1 MAFQMKKIAIIP
13 LRKNS
18 KGIPGKNKKKMVGR
32 PLFSWVLSE
41 AIFSNLDA
49 VYVFTDDAEIIDY
62 IIKNYAWSPKV
73 IALLR
78 SDENATDTASTESTI
93 LEFSEKINQDFDLL
107 CLLQA
112 TSPLTTSEAI
122 NAGINKIVNENF
134 DSSLSVVKTYRFTWN
149 KNGTPQNYDVFNRP
163 RRQDFEGLLI
173 ENGAVYCTTKAAFLN
188 SKNRVSGS
196 IGLVEMPE
204 ESLLEID
211 SKTDWDCIENLLVQR
226 LKNTKKTTKIEYLV
240 LDVDGVFTDGGVY
253 FNENGEFAKRF
264 DMRDGMGLEILREN
278 KVEVVVIT
286 SEQSSLVA
294 QRMKKLQIV
303 NTFLDVKD
311 KYAFLTNFALEKN
324 IDFGAIAYVGDDV
337 NDLSNLCRAGWSFAP
352 SNATKIVLNNVDLVL
367 NNSSGNGAI
376 REVCE
381 FIIHYNNRY
390 LTV

>member
-1 MAFQMKKIAIIP
+1 MKKIAIIP

-49 VYVFTDDAEIIDY
+49 VYIFTDDEEIIDY
-62 IIKNYAWSPKV
+62 VTINYAWSPKV
-73 IALLR
+73 KALLR
-78 SDENATDTASTESTI
+78 NDENASDTASTESTI

-122 NAGINKIVNENF
+122 NAGIDKIVIGNF
-134 DSSLSVVKTYRFTWN
+134 DSSLSVVKTHRFTWN
-149 KNGTPQNYDVFNRP
+149 ENGTPQNYDVFNRP
-163 RRQDFEGLLI
+163 RRQDFGGLLI
-173 ENGAVYCTTKAAFLN
+173 ENGAVYCTTKPAFLN
-188 SKNRVSGS
+188 SKNRVSGT

-211 SKTDWDCIENLLVQR
+211 SRTDWDCIENLLMQR
-226 LKNTKKTTKIEYLV
+226 LKNNKKTTKIEYLV

-253 FNENGEFAKRF
+253 FNENGEFAKKF
-264 DMRDGMGLEILREN
+264 DMRDGMGLEILRQN

-286 SEQSSLVA
+286 SEQSNLVA
-294 QRMKKLQIV
+294 QRMKKLQIEH
-303 NTFLDVKD
+303 TFLGVKD
-311 KYAFLTNFALEKN
+311 KFAFLTNFALEKN

-352 SNATKIVLNNVDLVL
+352 SNATKTVLNNVDVVL
-367 NNSSGNGAI
+367 NNPSGNGAI

-381 FIIHYNNRY
+381 FLMRYNTRF
-390 LTV
+390 

>member
-1 MAFQMKKIAIIP
+1 MVFQMKKIAIIP

-18 KGIPGKNKKKMVGR
+18 KGIPEKNKKKMVGR
-32 PLFSWVLSE
+32 PLFAWVLSE

-49 VYVFTDDAEIIDY
+49 VYVFTDDEEIIDY
-62 IIKNYAWSPKV
+62 VTKNYAWSPKV
-73 IALLR
+73 KALLR

-122 NAGINKIVNENF
+122 NAGIDKIVIGNF
-134 DSSLSVVKTYRFTWN
+134 DSSLSVVKTHRFTWN
-149 KNGTPQNYDVFNRP
+149 ENGTPQNYDVFNRP

-188 SKNRVSGS
+188 SKNRVSGT

-211 SKTDWDCIENLLVQR
+211 SRTDWDCIENLLMQR
-226 LKNTKKTTKIEYLV
+226 LKNDKKTTKIEYLV

-253 FNENGEFAKRF
+253 FNENGEFAKKF

-278 KVEVVVIT
+278 NVEVVVIT

-294 QRMKKLQIV
+294 QRMKKLQIEH
-303 NTFLDVKD
+303 TFLGVKD
-311 KYAFLTNFALEKN
+311 KFAFLTNFALEKN

-352 SNATKIVLNNVDLVL
+352 SNATKTVLNNVDVVL
-367 NNSSGNGAI
+367 NNPSGNGAI

-381 FIIHYNNRY
+381 FLMRYNTRF
-390 LTV
+390 